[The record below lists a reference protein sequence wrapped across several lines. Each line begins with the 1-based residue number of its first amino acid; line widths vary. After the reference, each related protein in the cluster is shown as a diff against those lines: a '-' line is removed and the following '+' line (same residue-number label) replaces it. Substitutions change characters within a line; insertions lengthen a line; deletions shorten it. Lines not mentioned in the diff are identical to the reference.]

1 MKRVCWVAVG
11 FLTWAVSCGS
21 PHASRP
27 PAYFSAS
34 GRAPGWI
41 KTGATRE
48 FPASRL
54 SEHIDGDADRYL
66 KAGVEQAL
74 TSDYRYRDR
83 IEATADIFVM
93 RSVAGATQVFESQ
106 PANGSKLVQAG
117 DAARLYSGTLIFRK
131 GRFFVRLVAYQD
143 VPEVP
148 DALLGLARAMAPN
161 LK

>member
-1 MKRVCWVAVG
+1 
-11 FLTWAVSCGS
+11 
-21 PHASRP
+21 
-27 PAYFSAS
+27 
-34 GRAPGWI
+34 
-41 KTGATRE
+41 
-48 FPASRL
+48 
-54 SEHIDGDADRYL
+54 
-66 KAGVEQAL
+66 
-74 TSDYRYRDR
+74 
-83 IEATADIFVM
+83 M